1 MPVDLR
7 SLARRDY
14 IAPFSPPRAG
24 ESALTSASSIAFT
37 TAPRCARMRSACMK
51 GGARHHRLWDMVSI
65 HQRRVDARSSEWLS
79 NYEGP
84 RVRVKYIRRGLRVKW
99 QRKHVERL
107 SRFVRTRQDKRVAC
121 FRDLHSG
128 RSSMLL
134 SNFRLFEPFEFSSD
148 IYSAMRRIGFMRLI
162 AKWNVTRGYARK
174 RQFQIPRSVG
184 YIVSV
189 DVTKLLKNLELIFYS
204 KKT

>member
-1 MPVDLR
+1 MSWWESVQFTPVDLR
-7 SLARRDY
+7 SSAWRDY
-14 IAPFSPPRAG
+14 LAPFSPPRAE

-37 TAPRCARMRSACMK
+37 AAPRCARMRSACMK

-107 SRFVRTRQDKRVAC
+107 SRSVRAREDKRVAC

-128 RSSMLL
+128 RYRRCSYLISDYPNR
-134 SNFRLFEPFEFSSD
+134 SNFRGIF
-148 IYSAMRRIGFMRLI
+148 I
-162 AKWNVTRGYARK
+162 ALW
-174 RQFQIPRSVG
+174 IMP
-184 YIVSV
+184 
-189 DVTKLLKNLELIFYS
+189 DL
-204 KKT
+204 